1 MDEKLKSILGDEF
14 SEEVLNSSSCIT
26 AALSKLEKKRS
37 QRSSMFTTWLLL
49 IFLGICAGQVM
60 LGISFFNIQI
70 VVSYTVLAIIV
81 ALFYFL
87 TCVMP
92 PTVNMYRKAFRDVV
106 AERKDDDPLIADD
119 DVEKI
124 VVTEFRF
131 SPQTIRVSLQQRISF
146 FPEATF
152 MRVAEDEFYNHV
164 ESDEYEPTEAE
175 ESLVHQILCTKGVGV
190 YLILKP
196 FDIIFHVERAFDK
209 KATIELV
216 LEIVKD
222 AFYNKK
228 DVPIVYTEEGAF
240 FG

>member
-1 MDEKLKSILGDEF
+1 MDEKLKNILRDEF
-14 SEEVLNSSSCIT
+14 SEEVLGNPSWVT
-26 AALSKLEKKRS
+26 AVQSKLEKERS
-37 QRSSMFTTWLLL
+37 QRSSMFTTLL
-49 IFLGICAGQVM
+49 FLLFSGVCAAQVM
-60 LGISFFNIQI
+60 LGISFFNTPM
-70 VVSYTVLAIIV
+70 VVGYTVLAVVV

-87 TCVMP
+87 MCEML
-92 PTVNMYRKAFRDVV
+92 PTVNMYRKAFREVV
-106 AERKDDDPLIADD
+106 AERKDDDPLVADD

-131 SPQTIRVSLQQRISF
+131 SPQTICFSLQQRISF
-146 FPEATF
+146 FPERSF
-152 MRVAEDEFYNHV
+152 MRIGEDEFYSPV

-175 ESLVHQILCTKGVGV
+175 ESLAHKILRTKGVGV

-196 FDIIFHVERAFDK
+196 FDVIFHVERAFDK
-209 KATIELV
+209 KATIEAV

>member
-1 MDEKLKSILGDEF
+1 MDEKLKNILRDEF
-14 SEEVLNSSSCIT
+14 SEEILNNPSCIT
-26 AALSKLEKKRS
+26 AVQSKLEKKLS
-37 QRSSMFTTWLLL
+37 QRFARIATVMYLMVLALCGMGAMF
-49 IFLGICAGQVM
+49 GVY
-60 LGISFFNIQI
+60 FFNNKLGF
-70 VVSYTVLAIIV
+70 SFLVLAVIV
-81 ALFYFL
+81 FLFFYFYNIF
-87 TCVMP
+87 P
-92 PTVNMYRKAFRDVV
+92 PTVNMYRKAFREVV
-106 AERKDDDPLIADD
+106 AERKDDDPPIADD

-152 MRVAEDEFYNHV
+152 MRVAEDEFYSHV

-240 FG
+240 LG